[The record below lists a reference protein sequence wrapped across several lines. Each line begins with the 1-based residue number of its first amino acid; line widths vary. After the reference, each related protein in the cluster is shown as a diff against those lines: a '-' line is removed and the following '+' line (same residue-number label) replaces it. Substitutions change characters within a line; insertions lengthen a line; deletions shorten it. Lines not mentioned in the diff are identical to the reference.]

1 MSTLDFN
8 LPARHSRPPDSH
20 KNKMKSSP
28 LIHIEFRAV
37 EQLLPYKTE
46 LRKNAGAVQRSLT
59 HSPFAE

>member
-1 MSTLDFN
+1 
-8 LPARHSRPPDSH
+8 
-20 KNKMKSSP
+20 MKSSP

-37 EQLLPYKTE
+37 EQLLPYKTA